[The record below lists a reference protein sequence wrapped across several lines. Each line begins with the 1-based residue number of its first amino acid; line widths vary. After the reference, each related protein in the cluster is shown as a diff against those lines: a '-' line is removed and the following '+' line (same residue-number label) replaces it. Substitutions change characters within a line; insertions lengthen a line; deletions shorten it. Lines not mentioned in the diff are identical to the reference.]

1 MTKTTRL
8 MLAVLAVCGT
18 SAALAQSSVTLYGR
32 VNTSV
37 EHQKLG
43 NASATGLVS
52 NSSFIGFR
60 GTEDLGNGLKA
71 GFILES
77 QFNSDDG
84 TGTAD
89 SGGVNFTRQ
98 SELNLSGN
106 FGMLRLGRFDPY
118 SYSVTADAISMH
130 NHDTGP
136 TADMLYSGVLWGGNK
151 IAYRTP
157 TIAGFDAEVQY
168 QFGEKENADFKE
180 NIGGNTYSGSAEHK
194 NGWDLGVNYA
204 NGPLGLGFGYSQLK
218 HDVSVAV
225 GPYVG
230 TTNLKQSQLAIR
242 ASYEIGDLTL
252 GAYYQ
257 KQDLKA
263 SEIGKVKRNVYRLA
277 AKYVIGASEL
287 HANIGRADKFKFDGE
302 KFGRAPTQWTLAY
315 NYNLSKR
322 TKVYALYST
331 VTNAPYSGVVDA
343 AFDSLSSQQLS
354 DNAKFRTFGVGIRHL
369 F

>member
-1 MTKTTRL
+1 

-32 VNTSV
+32 INTSV

-52 NSSFIGFR
+52 SGSYLGFT

-71 GFILES
+71 GFVLEGTVEA
-77 QFNSDDG
+77 DTGG
-84 TGTAD
+84 TGYSFD
-89 SGGVNFTRQ
+89 RQ

-106 FGMLRLGRFDPY
+106 FGMLRLGSFDPY
-118 SYSVTADAISMH
+118 SYTVTADAISMH

-136 TADMLYSGVLWGGNK
+136 TADMLYDGVLWGGNK

-168 QFGEKENADFKE
+168 QFGEKQKNPDLTVPVLGKTT
-180 NIGGNTYSGSAEHK
+180 GTHK

-204 NGPLGLGFGYSQLK
+204 NGPLGLGFGYS
-218 HDVSVAV
+218 
-225 GPYVG
+225 
-230 TTNLKQSQLAIR
+230 NLKYSDVAAVSGAQTKFSQFALR

-257 KQDLKA
+257 KQDTKA
-263 SEIGKVKRNVYRLA
+263 ANQKAKRDVYRVS

-287 HANIGRADKFKFDGE
+287 HANIGQASKYKVNGT
-302 KFGRAPTQWTLAY
+302 KTGNSATQWTLAY

-322 TKVYALYST
+322 TKVYALYS
-331 VTNAPYSGVVDA
+331 N
-343 AFDSLSSQQLS
+343 LSHTESAGIDFKGSFTMDPSNGS
-354 DNAKFRTFGVGIRHL
+354 DKFRTMGIGIRH
-369 F
+369 FF

>member
-1 MTKTTRL
+1 MTKTTRV

-32 VNTSV
+32 INTSV

-52 NSSFIGFR
+52 SGSYLGFK

-71 GFILES
+71 GFVLEGTVEA
-77 QFNSDDG
+77 DTGG
-84 TGTAD
+84 TGYSFD
-89 SGGVNFTRQ
+89 RQ

-106 FGMLRLGRFDPY
+106 FGMLRLGSFDPY
-118 SYSVTADAISMH
+118 SYTVTADAISMH
-130 NHDTGP
+130 NHDAGP
-136 TADMLYSGVLWGGNK
+136 TGDKLYDCELWGGNK

-168 QFGEKENADFKE
+168 QFGEKQKDAKLTVPVLGET
-180 NIGGNTYSGSAEHK
+180 IGTHK

-204 NGPLGLGFGYSQLK
+204 NGPLGLGFGYSNLK
-218 HDVSVAV
+218 YSDVVAV
-225 GPYVG
+225 SGAQ
-230 TTNLKQSQLAIR
+230 TKFSQFALR

-257 KQDLKA
+257 KQDTKA
-263 SEIGKVKRNVYRLA
+263 ANQKAKRDVYRIS

-287 HANIGRADKFKFDGE
+287 HANIGQASKYKVNGA
-302 KFGRAPTQWTLAY
+302 KTGNSATQWTLAY

-322 TKVYALYST
+322 TKVYALYSNLSHT
-331 VTNAPYSGVVDA
+331 ESAGINFSGTFNMTPTN
-343 AFDSLSSQQLS
+343 DS
-354 DNAKFRTFGVGIRHL
+354 DKFRTFGVGIRH
-369 F
+369 FF

>member
-1 MTKTTRL
+1 MTKTTRV

-32 VNTSV
+32 VNTSI

-151 IAYRTP
+151 IGYRTP

-168 QFGEKENADFKE
+168 QFGEKAVTDYEDEFEGTAYEGQSK
-180 NIGGNTYSGSAEHK
+180 HK

-204 NGPLGLGFGYSQLK
+204 NGPFGLGFGYSQLK
-218 HDVSVAV
+218 HDISVTAPAV
-225 GPYVG
+225 AAAS
-230 TTNLKQSQLAIR
+230 LKESQYAIR

-257 KQDLKA
+257 KQEMKLSDIAKLK
-263 SEIGKVKRNVYRLA
+263 RDVYRVS

-287 HANIGRADKFKFDGE
+287 HANIGQASKYKVNGT
-302 KFGRAPTQWTLAY
+302 KTGNSATQWTLAY

-322 TKVYALYST
+322 TKVYALYS
-331 VTNAPYSGVVDA
+331 N
-343 AFDSLSSQQLS
+343 LSHTESAGIDFKGSFTMDPSNGS
-354 DNAKFRTFGVGIRHL
+354 DKFRTMGIGIRH
-369 F
+369 FF

>member
-1 MTKTTRL
+1 MTKTTRV

-32 VNTSV
+32 VNTSI

-52 NSSFIGFR
+52 NSSYIGFR

-71 GFILES
+71 GFILEGGF
-77 QFNSDDG
+77 QSDDG
-84 TGTAD
+84 
-89 SGGVNFTRQ
+89 SGFSGFGRQ
-98 SELNLSGN
+98 SELNLSGD
-106 FGMLRLGRFDPY
+106 FGLLRLGNFDPY
-118 SYSVTADAISMH
+118 SYSVTADFISMH

-136 TADMLYSGVLWGGNK
+136 TADKLYSGVLWGGNK

-168 QFGEKENADFKE
+168 QFGEKQKNAELTVPVLGKTT
-180 NIGGNTYSGSAEHK
+180 GTHK

-204 NGPLGLGFGYSQLK
+204 NGPLGLGFGYSNLK
-218 HDVSVAV
+218 YSDVVAV
-225 GPYVG
+225 SGAQ
-230 TTNLKQSQLAIR
+230 TKFSQFALR
-242 ASYEIGDLTL
+242 ASYEIGNLTL

-257 KQDLKA
+257 KQDTKA
-263 SEIGKVKRNVYRLA
+263 ANQKAKRDVYRIS

-287 HANIGRADKFKFDGE
+287 HANIGQASKYKVNGT
-302 KFGRAPTQWTLAY
+302 KTGNSATQWTLAY

-322 TKVYALYST
+322 TKVYALYS
-331 VTNAPYSGVVDA
+331 N
-343 AFDSLSSQQLS
+343 LSHTESAGIDFKGSFTMDPSNGS
-354 DNAKFRTFGVGIRHL
+354 DKFRTMGIGIRHL

>member
-1 MTKTTRL
+1 MTKTTRV

-32 VNTSV
+32 VNTSI

-77 QFNSDDG
+77 QFNSDNG
-84 TGTAD
+84 TGNAD
-89 SGGVNFTRQ
+89 NGGVNFTRQ

-136 TADMLYSGVLWGGNK
+136 TADMLYDSVLSGGNK

-168 QFGEKENADFKE
+168 QFGEKAALEGKDPND
-180 NIGGNTYSGSAEHK
+180 NIIAGAWEDKG
-194 NGWDLGVNYA
+194 GWDLGVNYA
-204 NGPLGLGFGYSQLK
+204 NGPLGLGFGYSEYK
-218 HDVSVAV
+218 KNAV
-225 GPYVG
+225 TAGFS
-230 TTNLKQSQLAIR
+230 NEKDSQFALR
-242 ASYEIGDLTL
+242 ASYELGDLTL

-257 KQDLKA
+257 QQKFKEA
-263 SEIGKVKRNVYRLA
+263 GSSEKRNVYRLA

-287 HANIGRADKFKFDGE
+287 HANIGRADKWKVNGAKE
-302 KFGRAPTQWTLAY
+302 GKAATQWTLAY

-322 TKVYALYST
+322 TKVYALYSNIN
-331 VTNAPYSGVVDA
+331 NAAYSNLLSSGS
-343 AFDSLSSQQLS
+343 AFSSLSTS
-354 DNAKFRTFGVGIRHL
+354 DDSAKFRTFGVGIRHL

>member
-1 MTKTTRL
+1 MTKTTRV

-32 VNTSV
+32 VNTSI

-52 NSSFIGFR
+52 NSSYIGFR

-71 GFILES
+71 GFILEGGF
-77 QFNSDDG
+77 QSDDG
-84 TGTAD
+84 
-89 SGGVNFTRQ
+89 SGFNGFGRQ
-98 SELNLSGN
+98 SELNLSGD
-106 FGMLRLGRFDPY
+106 FGLLRLGNFDPY
-118 SYSVTADAISMH
+118 SYSVTADFISMH

-136 TADMLYSGVLWGGNK
+136 TADKLYSGVLWDGNK

-168 QFGEKENADFKE
+168 QFGEKAVEDYQNEFEGTAYTGQSK
-180 NIGGNTYSGSAEHK
+180 HK

-204 NGPLGLGFGYSQLK
+204 NGPFGLGFGYSQLK
-218 HDVSVAV
+218 HDISVTAPV
-225 GPYVG
+225 VAAAS
-230 TTNLKQSQLAIR
+230 LKESQYAIR

-257 KQDLKA
+257 KQEMKLSDIAKLK
-263 SEIGKVKRNVYRLA
+263 RDVYRVS

-287 HANIGRADKFKFDGE
+287 HANIGQASKYKVNGT
-302 KFGRAPTQWTLAY
+302 KTGNSATQWTLAY

-322 TKVYALYST
+322 TKVYALYSNLSHT
-331 VTNAPYSGVVDA
+331 ASAGINFSGDFNMTPTN
-343 AFDSLSSQQLS
+343 DS
-354 DNAKFRTFGVGIRHL
+354 DKFRTLGVGIRHL

>member
-1 MTKTTRL
+1 MTKTTRV

-32 VNTSV
+32 INTSV

-52 NSSFIGFR
+52 SGSYLGFT

-71 GFILES
+71 GFVLEGTVEA
-77 QFNSDDG
+77 DTGG
-84 TGTAD
+84 TGYSFD
-89 SGGVNFTRQ
+89 RQ

-106 FGMLRLGRFDPY
+106 FGMLRLGSFDPY
-118 SYSVTADAISMH
+118 SYTVTADAISMH

-136 TADMLYSGVLWGGNK
+136 TADMLYDGVLWGGNK

-168 QFGEKENADFKE
+168 QFGEKQKNPDLTVPVLGKTT
-180 NIGGNTYSGSAEHK
+180 GTHK

-204 NGPLGLGFGYSQLK
+204 NGPLGLGFGYS
-218 HDVSVAV
+218 
-225 GPYVG
+225 
-230 TTNLKQSQLAIR
+230 NLKYSDVAAVSGAQTKFSQFALR

-257 KQDLKA
+257 KQDTKA
-263 SEIGKVKRNVYRLA
+263 ANQKAKRDVYRVS

-287 HANIGRADKFKFDGE
+287 HANIGQASKYKVNGT
-302 KFGRAPTQWTLAY
+302 KTGNSATQWTLAY

-322 TKVYALYST
+322 TKVYALYS
-331 VTNAPYSGVVDA
+331 N
-343 AFDSLSSQQLS
+343 LSHTESAGIDFKGSFTMDPSNGS
-354 DNAKFRTFGVGIRHL
+354 DKFRTMGIGIRH
-369 F
+369 FF

>member
-1 MTKTTRL
+1 MTKTTRV

-32 VNTSV
+32 VNTSI

-52 NSSFIGFR
+52 NSSYIGFR

-71 GFILES
+71 GFILEGGF
-77 QFNSDDG
+77 QSDDG
-84 TGTAD
+84 
-89 SGGVNFTRQ
+89 SGFNGFGRQ
-98 SELNLSGN
+98 SELNLSGD
-106 FGMLRLGRFDPY
+106 FGLLRLGNFDPY

-168 QFGEKENADFKE
+168 QFGEKQKNAKFTVPVLGE
-180 NIGGNTYSGSAEHK
+180 TTGTHK

-204 NGPLGLGFGYSQLK
+204 NGPLGLGFGYSNLK
-218 HDVSVAV
+218 YSDVVAV
-225 GPYVG
+225 SGAQ
-230 TTNLKQSQLAIR
+230 TKFSQFALR

-257 KQDLKA
+257 KQDTKA
-263 SEIGKVKRNVYRLA
+263 ANQKAKRDVYRIS

>member
-52 NSSFIGFR
+52 NSSYLGFR

-71 GFILES
+71 GFVLEGGFKS
-77 QFNSDDG
+77 DTGGDSFNFG
-84 TGTAD
+84 
-89 SGGVNFTRQ
+89 RQ
-98 SELNLSGN
+98 SEVNLSGN
-106 FGMLRLGRFDPY
+106 FGMLRLGNFDPA
-118 SYSVTADAISMH
+118 SYYATADFISMH

-168 QFGEKENADFKE
+168 QFGEKAVTDYENEFEGTAYKGE
-180 NIGGNTYSGSAEHK
+180 SKHK

-218 HDVSVAV
+218 HDISVTAPV
-225 GPYVG
+225 VAAAS
-230 TTNLKQSQLAIR
+230 LKESQYAIR

-257 KQDLKA
+257 KQETKLSDIAKLK
-263 SEIGKVKRNVYRLA
+263 RDVYRVS

-287 HANIGRADKFKFDGE
+287 HANIGQASKYKVNGT
-302 KFGRAPTQWTLAY
+302 KTGNSATQWTLAY

-322 TKVYALYST
+322 TKVYALYSNLSHT
-331 VTNAPYSGVVDA
+331 ESAGIDFSGSFDMKPTNG
-343 AFDSLSSQQLS
+343 S
-354 DNAKFRTFGVGIRHL
+354 DKFRTMGVGIRHL

>member
-1 MTKTTRL
+1 MTKTTRV

-32 VNTSV
+32 VNTSI

-168 QFGEKENADFKE
+168 QFGEKQKNAKLTVPVLGE
-180 NIGGNTYSGSAEHK
+180 TTGTHK

-204 NGPLGLGFGYSQLK
+204 NGPLGLGFGYS
-218 HDVSVAV
+218 
-225 GPYVG
+225 
-230 TTNLKQSQLAIR
+230 NLKYSDVAAVSGAQTKFSQFALR

-257 KQDLKA
+257 KQDTKA
-263 SEIGKVKRNVYRLA
+263 ANQKAKRDVYRIS

-287 HANIGRADKFKFDGE
+287 HANIGQASKYKVNGA
-302 KFGRAPTQWTLAY
+302 KTGNSATQWTLAY

-322 TKVYALYST
+322 TKVYALYS
-331 VTNAPYSGVVDA
+331 N
-343 AFDSLSSQQLS
+343 LSHTESAGIDFKGSFTMDPSNGS
-354 DNAKFRTFGVGIRHL
+354 DKFRTMGIGVRHL

>member
-1 MTKTTRL
+1 

-32 VNTSV
+32 INTSV

-52 NSSFIGFR
+52 SGSYLGFT

-71 GFILES
+71 GFVLEGTVEA
-77 QFNSDDG
+77 DTGG
-84 TGTAD
+84 TGYSFD
-89 SGGVNFTRQ
+89 RQ

-106 FGMLRLGRFDPY
+106 FGMLRLGSFDPY
-118 SYSVTADAISMH
+118 SYTVTADAISMH
-130 NHDTGP
+130 NHDAGP
-136 TADMLYSGVLWGGNK
+136 TGDKLYDGVLWGGNK

-168 QFGEKENADFKE
+168 QFGEKQKNPDLTVPVLGKTT
-180 NIGGNTYSGSAEHK
+180 GTHK

-204 NGPLGLGFGYSQLK
+204 NGPLGLGFGYS
-218 HDVSVAV
+218 
-225 GPYVG
+225 
-230 TTNLKQSQLAIR
+230 NLKYSDVAAVSGAQTKFSQFALR

-257 KQDLKA
+257 KQDTKA
-263 SEIGKVKRNVYRLA
+263 ANQKAKRDVYRVS

-287 HANIGRADKFKFDGE
+287 HANIGQASKYKVNGT
-302 KFGRAPTQWTLAY
+302 KTGNSATQWTLAY

-322 TKVYALYST
+322 TKVYALYS
-331 VTNAPYSGVVDA
+331 N
-343 AFDSLSSQQLS
+343 LSHTESAGIDFKGSFTMDPSNGS
-354 DNAKFRTFGVGIRHL
+354 DKFRTMGIGIRH
-369 F
+369 FF

>member
-1 MTKTTRL
+1 MTKTTRV

-32 VNTSV
+32 INTSV

-52 NSSFIGFR
+52 SGSYLGFK

-71 GFILES
+71 GFVLEGTVEA
-77 QFNSDDG
+77 DTGG
-84 TGTAD
+84 TGYSFD
-89 SGGVNFTRQ
+89 RQ

-106 FGMLRLGRFDPY
+106 FGMLRLGSFDPY
-118 SYSVTADAISMH
+118 SYTVTADAISMH

-136 TADMLYSGVLWGGNK
+136 TGDKLYDGVLWGGNK

-168 QFGEKENADFKE
+168 QFGEKAGAPSSEDK
-180 NIGGNTYSGSAEHK
+180 G
-194 NGWDLGVNYA
+194 GWDLGVNYA
-204 NGPLGLGFGYSQLK
+204 NGPLGLGFGYSQKKTDLI
-218 HDVSVAV
+218 
-225 GPYVG
+225 
-230 TTNLKQSQLAIR
+230 TTGGSEKDSQFALR
-242 ASYEIGDLTL
+242 ASYELGDLTL

-257 KQDLKA
+257 QQKFKEA
-263 SEIGKVKRNVYRLA
+263 GSSEKRNVYRLA

-287 HANIGRADKFKFDGE
+287 HANVGYADKQKVNGT
-302 KFGRAPTQWTLAY
+302 KQGNSATQWTLAY

-322 TKVYALYST
+322 TKVYALYSNLSHT
-331 VTNAPYSGVVDA
+331 SSAGIDFKGNFTMIPTN
-343 AFDSLSSQQLS
+343 DS
-354 DNAKFRTFGVGIRHL
+354 DKFRTLGVGIRH
-369 F
+369 FF

>member
-1 MTKTTRL
+1 MTKTTRV

-32 VNTSV
+32 INTSV

-52 NSSFIGFR
+52 SGSYLGFK

-71 GFILES
+71 GFVLEGTVEA
-77 QFNSDDG
+77 DTGG
-84 TGTAD
+84 TGYSFD
-89 SGGVNFTRQ
+89 RQ

-106 FGMLRLGRFDPY
+106 FGMLRLGSFDPY
-118 SYSVTADAISMH
+118 SYTVTADAISMH
-130 NHDTGP
+130 NHDAGP
-136 TADMLYSGVLWGGNK
+136 TGDKLYDGVLWGGNK

-168 QFGEKENADFKE
+168 QFGEKK
-180 NIGGNTYSGSAEHK
+180 NTAFEDEFEGTAYKGEAKHK
-194 NGWDLGVNYA
+194 NGWDLGLNYA
-204 NGPLGLGFGYSQLK
+204 NGPFGLGFGYSQLK
-218 HDVSVAV
+218 HDISVTAPAV
-225 GPYVG
+225 AAAS
-230 TTNLKQSQLAIR
+230 LKESQYAIR

-257 KQDLKA
+257 KQEMKLSDIAKLK
-263 SEIGKVKRNVYRLA
+263 RDVYRVS

-287 HANIGRADKFKFDGE
+287 HANIGQASKYKVNGT
-302 KFGRAPTQWTLAY
+302 KTGNSATQWTLAY

-322 TKVYALYST
+322 TKVYALYS
-331 VTNAPYSGVVDA
+331 N
-343 AFDSLSSQQLS
+343 LSHTESAGIDFKGSFTMDPSNGS
-354 DNAKFRTFGVGIRHL
+354 DKFRTMGIGIRH
-369 F
+369 FF